1 MLRRNFMKF
10 TCQKEAVLKEIAIAY
25 EIASSRNFSSFMSSV
40 YIQAVDNIL
49 IIKATD
55 SNFSYETSLE
65 VDVLEEGSAVVYCDK
80 LLTVLRSC
88 PDEELLFESIHTD
101 FNVTLKNNDSLFY
114 TLKMTVSDAFPEI
127 GMDEN
132 VVSFSFSQK
141 EFLKMINHTLFSV
154 SNDENRIYLT
164 GVLFCKKNS
173 SLRMVSTDMKQMSI
187 IDSSEIEVPDFK
199 DIIIPKKALTLFK
212 RLTDND
218 GNFDIMIGDK
228 KIVFKFGNTYLYSF
242 IINNSYPDYERII
255 PKDDDKSI
263 VVNKNEL
270 ISVINRISVMI
281 ENKTNRINLRITNN
295 EMSVETDKE
304 NTFGKA
310 FGKIPCVYTGG
321 DNVTISLNYMF
332 LLDPLKIIDSENI
345 EIRFSHPEK
354 AVTIYSVPQEKFLH
368 IVMPMTASQ

>member
-1 MLRRNFMKF
+1 
-10 TCQKEAVLKEIAIAY
+10 
-25 EIASSRNFSSFMSSV
+25 
-40 YIQAVDNIL
+40 
-49 IIKATD
+49 
-55 SNFSYETSLE
+55 
-65 VDVLEEGSAVVYCDK
+65 
-80 LLTVLRSC
+80 
-88 PDEELLFESIHTD
+88 
-101 FNVTLKNNDSLFY
+101 
-114 TLKMTVSDAFPEI
+114 MTVSDAFPEI

-187 IDSSEIEVPDFK
+187 IDSSETEVPDFK

-281 ENKTNRINLRITNN
+281 ESNANFAL
-295 EMSVETDKE
+295 
-304 NTFGKA
+304 
-310 FGKIPCVYTGG
+310 Y
-321 DNVTISLNYMF
+321 SL
-332 LLDPLKIIDSENI
+332 
-345 EIRFSHPEK
+345 
-354 AVTIYSVPQEKFLH
+354 V
-368 IVMPMTASQ
+368 